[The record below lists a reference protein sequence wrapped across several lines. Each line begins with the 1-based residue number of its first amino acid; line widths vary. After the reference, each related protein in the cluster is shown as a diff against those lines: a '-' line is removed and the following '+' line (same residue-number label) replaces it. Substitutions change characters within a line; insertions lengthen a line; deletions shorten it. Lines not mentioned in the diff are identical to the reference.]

1 MVLGT
6 NTIFYL
12 VYSTSLYKGKNRI
25 ENNYNKKFFL
35 FRSKMNMDARLLLLR
50 KPTEEHK
57 NFWLYEED
65 PKIARQC
72 PHLDHGKGGKWM
84 MFFDSNDIDDKW
96 ELAVNYYRQGHLP
109 GIHTLKVRI
118 VPNGLKKTILKN
130 VSSVHSDNTFI

>member
-1 MVLGT
+1 
-6 NTIFYL
+6 
-12 VYSTSLYKGKNRI
+12 
-25 ENNYNKKFFL
+25 
-35 FRSKMNMDARLLLLR
+35 MNMDARLLLLR

-57 NFWLYEED
+57 KFWLYEED

-84 MFFDSNDIDDKW
+84 MFFDSDDIDDKW

-130 VSSVHSDNTFI
+130 VSSVHSDNTFV

>member
-1 MVLGT
+1 
-6 NTIFYL
+6 
-12 VYSTSLYKGKNRI
+12 
-25 ENNYNKKFFL
+25 
-35 FRSKMNMDARLLLLR
+35 MDARLLLLR

-57 NFWLYEED
+57 KFWLYEED

-118 VPNGLKKTILKN
+118 VPNGLKKLFWKMSLVYIPTILLF
-130 VSSVHSDNTFI
+130 S